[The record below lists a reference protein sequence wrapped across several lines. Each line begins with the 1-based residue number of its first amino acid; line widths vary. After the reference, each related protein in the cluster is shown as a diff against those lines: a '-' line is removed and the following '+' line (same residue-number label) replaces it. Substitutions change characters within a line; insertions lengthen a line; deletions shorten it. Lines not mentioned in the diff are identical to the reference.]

1 MRLADYCYPYFWI
14 VISSY
19 LLSVIFHYLKMYS
32 SSDSK
37 YGMSKTNK
45 QIITLSQ
52 SLKTLTDE
60 QKYTNK

>member
-19 LLSVIFHYLKMYS
+19 LLSFIILRCIRHL
-32 SSDSK
+32 DRK

-52 SLKTLTDE
+52 SLETLTDE

>member
-1 MRLADYCYPYFWI
+1 
-14 VISSY
+14 
-19 LLSVIFHYLKMYS
+19 MYS